1 MIMLPWGIC
10 CSSVLRR
17 KCISFLHLKINYS
30 QQRVASRAPSTV
42 HQRNAFEA
50 ARYLAH
56 AIQRACIGKNR
67 NGASVRAL
75 KGWEIVHGAGEW
87 QKRVQFT
94 TSKWHREG
102 RYGQIGRIRCAVTY
116 ERRRDGRIKSDP
128 AKRREKESETGVKQD
143 SSQAWH
149 IHVQLNGRHVQNVR
163 DVRVVVRLGA
173 ALAAVSGKSGVSI
186 ESHIHIH
193 LHI

>member
-1 MIMLPWGIC
+1 MIMLPWDIC
-10 CSSVLRR
+10 CSSVLRRR

-30 QQRVASRAPSTV
+30 QQRVTSRAPSTV
-42 HQRNAFEA
+42 RQRNAFEA

-128 AKRREKESETGVKQD
+128 ARREKESETGVRQD
-143 SSQAWH
+143 SSQARR
-149 IHVQLNGRHVQNVR
+149 IHVHRSLTGGTFRTWETW
-163 DVRVVVRLGA
+163 GW
-173 ALAAVSGKSGVSI
+173 SFG
-186 ESHIHIH
+186 
-193 LHI
+193 